1 MPDRRLEVFHAAASQ
16 MSFTRAAELL
26 QMTQPAVTFQIK
38 QLEEHFG
45 TRLFERAHGRVSL
58 TPEGIRVKDY
68 ADRILDLFASL
79 ENELQAMAADLR
91 GHLLIGATPTVA
103 EYHLPPVLA
112 EFRIAHPNV
121 VPRLT
126 VDNPDVIEDMVDE
139 RVLDIGIV
147 EGLGRGGAQVMVEPC
162 ADDELVVVCSPAFP
176 LSTLPEVTPE
186 HLLQYPCAGRDAG
199 SMRALLDNYLSRGG
213 VDPAKLPLAFELDRL
228 SSVKGVLEQGL
239 AYAILSRAAIRHETR
254 LGLLVAIPLRP
265 RLVRHM
271 ALLYPSER
279 FRTFMAKQFG
289 EFAAARLAGSRGG

>member
-58 TPEGIRVKDY
+58 TPEGVKVKDY
-68 ADRILDLFASL
+68 ADRILDLFANL
-79 ENELQAMAADLR
+79 ENELQAMATDLR

-126 VDNPDVIEDMVDE
+126 VDNPDVIEDMVDQ

-147 EGLGRGGAQVMVEPC
+147 EGLGRGGSQVM
-162 ADDELVVVCSPAFP
+162 
-176 LSTLPEVTPE
+176 
-186 HLLQYPCAGRDAG
+186 
-199 SMRALLDNYLSRGG
+199 
-213 VDPAKLPLAFELDRL
+213 
-228 SSVKGVLEQGL
+228 SSVKGVLERGL
-239 AYAILSRAAIRHETR
+239 AYAILSQAAIRHETS
-254 LGLLVAIPLRP
+254 LGLLVAVPLRP

-271 ALLYPSER
+271 TLLYPSER
-279 FRTFMAKQFG
+279 FRTYMAKQFG
-289 EFAAARLAGSRGG
+289 EFAATRLSQRR

>member
-45 TRLFERAHGRVSL
+45 TRLFERAHGRVTL
-58 TPEGIRVKDY
+58 TPEGLRVKDY
-68 ADRILDLFASL
+68 ADRILDLFANL
-79 ENELQAMAADLR
+79 ENELQEMSVDLR

-112 EFRIAHPNV
+112 EFRVAHPNV

-139 RVLDIGIV
+139 RILDIGIV
-147 EGLGRGGAQVMVEPC
+147 EGLGRGVQVMVEPC
-162 ADDELVVVCSPAFP
+162 AEDELVVVCSPGFP
-176 LSTLPEVTPE
+176 LAKLSEVTPE
-186 HLLQYPCAGRDAG
+186 HLLQHPCAGRDAG
-199 SMRALLDNYLSRGG
+199 SVRALLDNYLSRGG

-228 SSVKGVLEQGL
+228 SSVKGVLERGL
-239 AYAILSRAAIRHETR
+239 AYSILSRAAIRHEAS
-254 LGLLVAIPLRP
+254 LGLLVAVPLRP

-279 FRTFMAKQFG
+279 FRTYMAKQFG
-289 EFAAARLAGSRGG
+289 EFAAARLSTNAGS

>member
-58 TPEGIRVKDY
+58 TPEGVKVKDY

-79 ENELQAMAADLR
+79 ENELQAMATDLR

-126 VDNPDVIEDMVDE
+126 VDNPDVIEPNMKDE
-139 RVLDIGIV
+139 IGEIELQNCGFKKFSKDDSEANSEKVARFNV
-147 EGLGRGGAQVMVEPC
+147 EMYVEKMIFKLNYF
-162 ADDELVVVCSPAFP
+162 D
-176 LSTLPEVTPE
+176 ST
-186 HLLQYPCAGRDAG
+186 
-199 SMRALLDNYLSRGG
+199 
-213 VDPAKLPLAFELDRL
+213 K
-228 SSVKGVLEQGL
+228 
-239 AYAILSRAAIRHETR
+239 
-254 LGLLVAIPLRP
+254 
-265 RLVRHM
+265 
-271 ALLYPSER
+271 
-279 FRTFMAKQFG
+279 
-289 EFAAARLAGSRGG
+289 